1 MHKTISLALLAAG
14 LAAPAF
20 AQDRTFQCTMTEAC
34 RQDGGGCVAENI
46 PYNFTLN
53 TETGEG
59 EMEQREGNFFDGTA
73 HESNGSLHFIF
84 INSAGIEIGTIT
96 DAGDIIYTGN
106 MALGDNL
113 IHYRLNGTCTETTGG
128 GGTGGGS
135 Q

>member
-1 MHKTISLALLAAG
+1 MHKTISLALLAAFV
-14 LAAPAF
+14 AAPAS

-34 RQDGGGCVAENI
+34 RQNGAGCAPENI

-59 EMEQREGNFFDGTA
+59 EMEQREGNFFDGSV
-73 HESNGSLHFIF
+73 HESNGSLHFLF
-84 INSAGIEIGTIT
+84 VNSAGVELGTIT

-113 IHYRLNGTCTETTGG
+113 IHYRLNGTCHETTASGG
-128 GGTGGGS
+128 GAGK
-135 Q
+135 